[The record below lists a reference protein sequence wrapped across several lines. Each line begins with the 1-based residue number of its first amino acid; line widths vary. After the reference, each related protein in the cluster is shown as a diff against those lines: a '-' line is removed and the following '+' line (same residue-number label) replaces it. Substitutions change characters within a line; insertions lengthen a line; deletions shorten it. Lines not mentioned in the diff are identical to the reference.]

1 MINAKKSN
9 EFCQADKTHSQL
21 LYKKIKDLQPRV
33 NRVLQIIKYKQGK
46 SLIDKDEILERWAEY
61 VEELYD
67 DKSRGEADMG
77 DLINEVYC
85 RGLHGVTQRVVAT

>member
-1 MINAKKSN
+1 M
-9 EFCQADKTHSQL
+9 
-21 LYKKIKDLQPRV
+21 
-33 NRVLQIIKYKQGK
+33 
-46 SLIDKDEILERWAEY
+46 ERWAEY

-85 RGLHGVTQRVVAT
+85 ISSQEIRAVISELPKGKACGEDNISCIVTAVYGRGRLKDNY

>member
-1 MINAKKSN
+1 M
-9 EFCQADKTHSQL
+9 
-21 LYKKIKDLQPRV
+21 
-33 NRVLQIIKYKQGK
+33 QIIKDKQGK

-85 RGLHGVTQRVVAT
+85 ISSQEISELVNYRKEKHVVKIISRQSYCSVWERRA